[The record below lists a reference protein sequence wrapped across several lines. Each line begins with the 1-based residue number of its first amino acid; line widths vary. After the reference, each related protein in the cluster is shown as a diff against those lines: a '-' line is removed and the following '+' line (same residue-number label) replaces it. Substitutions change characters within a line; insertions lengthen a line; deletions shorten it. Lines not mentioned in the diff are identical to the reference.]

1 MCSLVLYRA
10 KKTNLDGGLNIK
22 KLQFKLVAEKE
33 RYSLYIN
40 GDHVL
45 ECKNDAYAHG
55 MFGFGCLEDGEN
67 EIKNVHVLTSTQKQ
81 V

>member
-1 MCSLVLYRA
+1 MNPVVDSTE
-10 KKTNLDGGLNIK
+10 KD
-22 KLQFKLVAEKE
+22 QF
-33 RYSLYIN
+33 SLYIN

-45 ECKNDAYAHG
+45 ECKDDAYARG

-67 EIKNVHVLTSTQKQ
+67 EIKDVHVLTSTQKL